1 MKVLAA
7 ICTLA
12 GAIMVSV
19 AVFLLITRGFG
30 FGSSTILAAMTWI
43 GVPFPA
49 FSIWGLY
56 VEVRQYHDERSGPRQ

>member
-30 FGSSTILAAMTWI
+30 FGSSTIIAAMACI

-49 FSIWGLY
+49 FGIWGLY
-56 VEVRQYHDERSGPRQ
+56 VELKPYHDERSGPWQ